1 MGSFLLVVSVISI
14 VIQFRL
20 FGDYNSKLC
29 IKKKKNSVM
38 QAITFLKK
46 INYYYYNN

>member
-29 IKKKKNSVM
+29 IKKKK
-38 QAITFLKK
+38 K
-46 INYYYYNN
+46 